1 MDLNHEAERNKEVFG
16 GAGYLWE
23 RWFELIVAAILGLAT
38 LGSAWSAYQSA
49 LWGNVQSFRLAEATG
64 AGRRAGEKAVYAN
77 QLRGADLLLFQAY
90 IRALSENNQSLANFL
105 FQRFRPEFKVATEAW
120 LATRPLENPA
130 APSSPFVMK
139 EYSIAID
146 RETQLLRQE
155 EATKFTEAR
164 KASDISDDYLLL
176 TVVFGVALFL
186 GGITA
191 AFKGRRV
198 RALMLALSV
207 TTITAAAIFMAFL
220 PLAKRL
226 GI

>member
-1 MDLNHEAERNKEVFG
+1 VFG
-16 GAGYLWE
+16 AAGYPWE
-23 RWFELIVAAILGLAT
+23 RWFELIVAVILGLAT

-49 LWGNVQSFRLAEATG
+49 VWGGIQSFRLAESTA
-64 AGRRAGEKAVYAN
+64 AGRRAAEKAVYAN
-77 QLRGADLLLFQAY
+77 QLRGVDLLLFEAY
-90 IRALSENNQSLANFL
+90 LRALSENNQWLAEFL

-120 LATRPLENPA
+120 LATRPLKNPS

-139 EYSIAID
+139 EYSVAID
-146 RETQLLRQE
+146 KEAQQLRQE

-164 KASDISDDYLLL
+164 KANEISDGYLLL

-198 RALMLALSV
+198 KAIMLALSV
-207 TTITAAAIFMAFL
+207 ITITATATFMAFL
-220 PLAKRL
+220 PLAKR
-226 GI
+226 

>member
-1 MDLNHEAERNKEVFG
+1 MGLNHEVERNKEVFG
-16 GAGYLWE
+16 GAGYPGE

-49 LWGNVQSFRLAEATG
+49 LWDGIQSIRLAESTAT
-64 AGRRAGEKAVYAN
+64 GRRAAEKAVYAN
-77 QLRGADLLLFQAY
+77 QLRGVDLLLFEVY
-90 IRALSENNQSLANFL
+90 IRALSENNQSLAEFL

-120 LATRPLENPA
+120 LATRPLKNPS

-139 EYSIAID
+139 EYSVAID
-146 RETQLLRQE
+146 KETQQLRQE
-155 EATKFTEAR
+155 EASKFTEAR
-164 KASDISDDYLLL
+164 EANETSDNYLLL

-198 RALMLALSV
+198 KAVMLALSV
-207 TTITAAAIFMAFL
+207 ITITATAIFMAFL
-220 PLAKRL
+220 PLAKR
-226 GI
+226 

>member
-1 MDLNHEAERNKEVFG
+1 MNHEAERNEEVFG
-16 GAGYLWE
+16 AAGYPWE
-23 RWFELIVAAILGLAT
+23 RWFELIVAVILGLAT

-49 LWGNVQSFRLAEATG
+49 VWGGIQSFRLAESTA
-64 AGRRAGEKAVYAN
+64 AGRRAAEKAVYAN
-77 QLRGADLLLFQAY
+77 QLRGVDLLLFEAY
-90 IRALSENNQSLANFL
+90 LRALSENNQWLAEFL

-120 LATRPLENPA
+120 LATRPLKNPS

-139 EYSIAID
+139 EYSVAID
-146 RETQLLRQE
+146 KEAQQLRQE

-164 KASDISDDYLLL
+164 KANEISDGYLLL

-198 RALMLALSV
+198 KAIMLALSV
-207 TTITAAAIFMAFL
+207 ITITATATFMAFL
-220 PLAKRL
+220 PLAKR
-226 GI
+226 

>member
-1 MDLNHEAERNKEVFG
+1 MFG
-16 GAGYLWE
+16 AAGYPWE
-23 RWFELIVAAILGLAT
+23 RWFELIVAVILGLAT

-49 LWGNVQSFRLAEATG
+49 VWGGIQSFRLAESTA
-64 AGRRAGEKAVYAN
+64 AGRRAAEKAVYAN
-77 QLRGADLLLFQAY
+77 QLRGVDLLLFEAY
-90 IRALSENNQSLANFL
+90 LRALSENNQWLAEFL

-120 LATRPLENPA
+120 LATRPLKNPS

-139 EYSIAID
+139 EYSVAID
-146 RETQLLRQE
+146 KEAQQLRQE

-164 KASDISDDYLLL
+164 KANEISDGYLLL

-198 RALMLALSV
+198 KAIMLALSV
-207 TTITAAAIFMAFL
+207 ITITATATFMAFL
-220 PLAKRL
+220 PLAKR
-226 GI
+226 

>member
-1 MDLNHEAERNKEVFG
+1 
-16 GAGYLWE
+16 
-23 RWFELIVAAILGLAT
+23 
-38 LGSAWSAYQSA
+38 
-49 LWGNVQSFRLAEATG
+49 
-64 AGRRAGEKAVYAN
+64 
-77 QLRGADLLLFQAY
+77 
-90 IRALSENNQSLANFL
+90 
-105 FQRFRPEFKVATEAW
+105 
-120 LATRPLENPA
+120 
-130 APSSPFVMK
+130 MK

-146 RETQLLRQE
+146 KETQQLRQE

-207 TTITAAAIFMAFL
+207 TTITAAVIFMAFL